1 MYSCK
6 PRIESFFKTRGKL
19 VAAVKKWNNENKISG
34 LNLTNK
40 NKDDNLIADAK
51 RIIDT
56 VERPIDICVHFSV
69 KYNWRSCGRSKDAQL
84 VAGENLLRRWGDFY
98 DEAGSVGI
106 QRVLLISGSPPKKK
120 VDSIELLKYEAARRK
135 NNNIGVERARLGIAW
150 TPCYPDANARSLERE
165 RLSQKLST
173 GVVDDIWLQFSSNV
187 SLLHDELVWLR
198 EKHGIDGRNG
208 PVKLFGSMFVPT
220 PVWLNRFRFRP
231 WNGVFV
237 DANFLS
243 NVESAQ
249 QGAKSILKVYRAMN
263 VSPLIESPSLKDID
277 IIRANDFLHSIMN
290 NINDKN
296 TTATKLFK
304 KMKNEERKPIDT
316 GDISIVEHE
325 TNPVVVLLRNEL
337 RLHDNPLLS
346 YAASLRRPVCLLYV
360 WAPEKN
366 NKWSLENT
374 ACGIWLQES
383 LNKLDLKLRDVY
395 KNPLIIRHAT
405 SSSSDEGNDMLA
417 KCVINFAQEIGS
429 NYILLGERYNGNAII
444 SDKKLIEAAH
454 KSNINTKVMVTSA
467 LHNPSAINLSSG
479 QKGYF
484 HWGTLMPFLRACE
497 KHGPVPQPLGIPL
510 NLMPPSFK
518 IRSDDILFVKIPH
531 HHEDWGKKIRMAWPN
546 IGEDSAQLALNDFIS
561 CTKAGL
567 MGYEKKRSRAD
578 IKTSTARL
586 SPHLRFGEISPR
598 SVYWAVKEKLLDRTI
613 TKTFLRRLYWRD
625 LAYFHNISFPEMS
638 DIGIRKHYD
647 ETKWTDISSN
657 PGYSQLQAWKVGKTG
672 FPIVDAGMREL
683 HATGWM
689 NQSVRMVVASFLCE
703 VLNIDWRHGE
713 KHFHQELIDTD
724 ISINAM
730 MWQNAGRSGI
740 DQWNFFMSPVNASQ
754 DPTGNYTKKWVP
766 ELQKL
771 PLKFLHNPWN
781 APSNVLVNAGVILG
795 STYPKR
801 ICLDITTA
809 RNNSKTAVLEMRRDN
824 QAFNDEGGYDVILLP
839 DGSRSRVFTRRDL
852 RLNRDGSIKVFKGKK
867 RTKNEGKKAKK
878 KTKNKIAKDNNQK
891 SITSFFAISTTT
903 ASKKIK
909 S

>member
-1 MYSCK
+1 M
-6 PRIESFFKTRGKL
+6 
-19 VAAVKKWNNENKISG
+19 KKRKIKHRKS
-34 LNLTNK
+34 
-40 NKDDNLIADAK
+40 
-51 RIIDT
+51 
-56 VERPIDICVHFSV
+56 
-69 KYNWRSCGRSKDAQL
+69 Y
-84 VAGENLLRRWGDFY
+84 
-98 DEAGSVGI
+98 
-106 QRVLLISGSPPKKK
+106 KKK
-120 VDSIELLKYEAARRK
+120 EKY
-135 NNNIGVERARLGIAW
+135 
-150 TPCYPDANARSLERE
+150 T
-165 RLSQKLST
+165 ST

-296 TTATKLFK
+296 RTATKLFE

-383 LNKLDLKLRDVY
+383 LHKLDLKLRD
-395 KNPLIIRHAT
+395 
-405 SSSSDEGNDMLA
+405 
-417 KCVINFAQEIGS
+417 
-429 NYILLGERYNGNAII
+429 
-444 SDKKLIEAAH
+444 
-454 KSNINTKVMVTSA
+454 
-467 LHNPSAINLSSG
+467 
-479 QKGYF
+479 
-484 HWGTLMPFLRACE
+484 
-497 KHGPVPQPLGIPL
+497 
-510 NLMPPSFK
+510 
-518 IRSDDILFVKIPH
+518 
-531 HHEDWGKKIRMAWPN
+531 
-546 IGEDSAQLALNDFIS
+546 
-561 CTKAGL
+561 
-567 MGYEKKRSRAD
+567 
-578 IKTSTARL
+578 
-586 SPHLRFGEISPR
+586 
-598 SVYWAVKEKLLDRTI
+598 
-613 TKTFLRRLYWRD
+613 
-625 LAYFHNISFPEMS
+625 
-638 DIGIRKHYD
+638 
-647 ETKWTDISSN
+647 
-657 PGYSQLQAWKVGKTG
+657 
-672 FPIVDAGMREL
+672 
-683 HATGWM
+683 
-689 NQSVRMVVASFLCE
+689 
-703 VLNIDWRHGE
+703 

-801 ICLDITTA
+801 ICLDITAA

-867 RTKNEGKKAKK
+867 RTKKEGKKAKK